1 MTVHLSLS
9 GNGLKIGDNFIV
21 AEERKALREL
31 LNSELSEEELKKMK
45 MEKHKREIKE
55 LSDKKEK
62 LQAC

>member
-21 AEERKALREL
+21 VEERKALREL